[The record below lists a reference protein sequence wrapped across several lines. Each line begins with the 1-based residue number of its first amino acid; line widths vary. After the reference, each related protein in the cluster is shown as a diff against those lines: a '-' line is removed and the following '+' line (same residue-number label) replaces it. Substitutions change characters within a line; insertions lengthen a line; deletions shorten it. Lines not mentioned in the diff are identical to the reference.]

1 MPYKDLFNRFG
12 TITEHSE
19 LRLNIYLTRPDK
31 LEDTRRVRSADESA
45 ERYIKELEKVVEDLK
60 EYRQALA
67 ARYGELETMSYHDI
81 LTLERKPYRTPIAY
95 DIEIKRV
102 FEDKT
107 ENRVLFE
114 HYEGKDR
121 HNALKRFNELRKQ
134 HPGIEAVKDIEK
146 RHWER

>member
-12 TITEHSE
+12 TLTEHSE
-19 LRLNIYLTRPDK
+19 VRISIYLTRPDK
-31 LEDTRRVRSADESA
+31 VDTTKRILENDKRA
-45 ERYIKELEKVVEDLK
+45 ERDIFELKQIIEDLQD
-60 EYRQALA
+60 YRRALA
-67 ARYGELETMSYHDI
+67 ARYGELETMSYHDV

-121 HNALKRFNELRKQ
+121 HKALKRFDELRKQ
-134 HPGIEAVKDIEK
+134 HPGIEAIKDIEK
-146 RHWER
+146 RNWER